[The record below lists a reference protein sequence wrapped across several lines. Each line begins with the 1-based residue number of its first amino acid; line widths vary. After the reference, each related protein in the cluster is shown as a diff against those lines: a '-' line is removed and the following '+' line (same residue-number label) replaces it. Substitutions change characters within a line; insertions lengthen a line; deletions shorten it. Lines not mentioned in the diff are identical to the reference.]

1 MTDRFER
8 QYRHQPGTIAS
19 PTARIISRINVHLS
33 RTAQRAACRRR
44 IRVYTY
50 GIEARVYTHDKLG
63 RAITIRRSR
72 LARQSRP
79 CPHHQKA
86 QPATCTMRSGRPSF
100 IAPPVKSNKALE
112 DIRNLLAGT
121 CPAPPTDEVTAANV
135 GSRSNAFAAAEGAP
149 TNPILTLHRACCP
162 CCPSPSPSDGL
173 VSRLLAAR
181 RGPSESYA
189 PYASPAHSRPAAV
202 RTMAMLTMAM
212 VTMQTSRSARPR
224 SCTTP
229 RRRCSW
235 RPPCRVRRGATSPRP
250 ERSPCTPAPRRA
262 ALTLAL
268 APSP

>member
-1 MTDRFER
+1 
-8 QYRHQPGTIAS
+8 
-19 PTARIISRINVHLS
+19 
-33 RTAQRAACRRR
+33 
-44 IRVYTY
+44 
-50 GIEARVYTHDKLG
+50 
-63 RAITIRRSR
+63 
-72 LARQSRP
+72 
-79 CPHHQKA
+79 
-86 QPATCTMRSGRPSF
+86 MRSGRPSF

-212 VTMQTSRSARPR
+212 RTMQTSRSARPR

-268 APSP
+268 APCPSPSLSPTLILALARTLTVRLALTLTLALARTLTRCEDGPLAQG

>member
-1 MTDRFER
+1 MSSVPCIGARFT
-8 QYRHQPGTIAS
+8 PIATWS
-19 PTARIISRINVHLS
+19 RNYDPTKPSRSTKSSL
-33 RTAQRAACRRR
+33 
-44 IRVYTY
+44 
-50 GIEARVYTHDKLG
+50 
-63 RAITIRRSR
+63 
-72 LARQSRP
+72 
-79 CPHHQKA
+79 PHHQSA
-86 QPATCTMRSGRPSF
+86 HPATCTMRSGRPSF

-235 RPPCRVRRGATSPRP
+235 RPPCRVRRGAISPRP

-262 ALTLAL
+262 APTLTLAL
-268 APSP
+268 TPNPSPNPTLAVRPALTLTVRLALTLILALARTLTRCEDGPVAQG